1 MGGRIGF
8 TSRPGCG
15 STFWFTA
22 ALEGQSGPATPA
34 EAPNPFG
41 GLRVLVVQAEPAG
54 RTILSRYLQSWG
66 CRTAEAARSEEA
78 IAQLLDAA
86 RQGDPFRAALIDLQ
100 MRDRSA
106 LGLAQ
111 AVKLEPAI
119 RNTELMAVLPPA
131 LSPESIRLRENGFAA
146 HVPKPI
152 RPSRLYGGLLELFR
166 PALVEELPPEQPG
179 AERTRRVLLAEDNEI
194 NRKIVSR
201 LLEKNGCRTDLAGNG
216 KEAVEAAAARRYDL
230 ILMDVQMPELDGFA
244 ATEQIR
250 RLEGGIRH
258 TPIAAMTANAMT
270 GDREKC
276 LAAGMDDY
284 ISKPVRLRD
293 LERTLERWL
302 G

>member
-1 MGGRIGF
+1 
-8 TSRPGCG
+8 
-15 STFWFTA
+15 
-22 ALEGQSGPATPA
+22 
-34 EAPNPFG
+34 
-41 GLRVLVVQAEPAG
+41 
-54 RTILSRYLQSWG
+54 
-66 CRTAEAARSEEA
+66 
-78 IAQLLDAA
+78 
-86 RQGDPFRAALIDLQ
+86 
-100 MRDRSA
+100 
-106 LGLAQ
+106 
-111 AVKLEPAI
+111 
-119 RNTELMAVLPPA
+119 
-131 LSPESIRLRENGFAA
+131 
-146 HVPKPI
+146 
-152 RPSRLYGGLLELFR
+152 
-166 PALVEELPPEQPG
+166 
-179 AERTRRVLLAEDNEI
+179 VLLAEDNEV